1 MEERQSLLQNLHQDL
16 EDVVV
21 IMQENVR
28 KARERGE
35 NLEELDHRA
44 DELLKCSRR
53 FGRTTSNLN
62 GNQHQRNVTLKVIC
76 CVFFSIIVTAVLIV
90 VIIATHNH
98 WI

>member
-1 MEERQSLLQNLHQDL
+1 MEEQQSLLQNLHQDL

-21 IMQENVR
+21 VMQENVR

-62 GNQHQRNVTLKVIC
+62 GNQHQRKVTLKVIC
-76 CVFFSIIVTAVLIV
+76 CAAFFILIVVVLIV
-90 VIIATHNH
+90 VIIATRNH